1 MSGGVK
7 RPKRISLTPQ
17 QYFLVAAVAMGT
29 LVLIV
34 FTGAAVRVTGS
45 GLGCPDWPNC
55 YEDGR
60 LTPELG
66 THSYIEFGNRMLTS
80 IVGISAVAAFV
91 LAFARRPFRKDLA
104 LIAALLP
111 AGVVGQAVMGGLT
124 VLYGL
129 APGWVMAHFA
139 LSMVIIV
146 AAGALVWRA
155 RPAWH
160 PGERAGDLVVA
171 RWVWALFALGGVTLF
186 AGTAATAAGPH
197 AGGSGTGD
205 VVERLAFK
213 GADTVGW
220 LVDRHGVLAAA
231 LGLLAIAAWW
241 VARRRGADAAL
252 VHRLLRVC
260 LLMALQGALGLV
272 QYQLE
277 VPAEMVWVH
286 VALATLLWVGIVLA
300 AVQVGSPL
308 RAASSEPVARAGRS
322 APVAP

>member
-1 MSGGVK
+1 VH
-7 RPKRISLTPQ
+7 RLKRISLTPE
-17 QYFLVAAVAMGT
+17 QYYAVACVAMGT

-80 IVGISAVAAFV
+80 VVGISAIAALV
-91 LAFARRPFRKDLA
+91 LAFARKPFRRDLA

-111 AGVVGQAVMGGLT
+111 LGVVGQAVMGGLT

-139 LSMVIIV
+139 LSMVLLV

-155 RPAWH
+155 RPAWE
-160 PGERAGDLVVA
+160 PGERAGDLTVA

-205 VVERLAFK
+205 VVERFAFK

-231 LGLLAIAAWW
+231 LGVLAIVTWL
-241 VARRRGADAAL
+241 VARRRDADASL

-260 LLMALQGALGLV
+260 LLMAAQGVLGIV
-272 QYQLE
+272 QYRLE

-300 AVQVGSPL
+300 AVQVGSPV
-308 RAASSEPVARAGRS
+308 RAATPRTARPARRS
-322 APVAP
+322 TPVAP